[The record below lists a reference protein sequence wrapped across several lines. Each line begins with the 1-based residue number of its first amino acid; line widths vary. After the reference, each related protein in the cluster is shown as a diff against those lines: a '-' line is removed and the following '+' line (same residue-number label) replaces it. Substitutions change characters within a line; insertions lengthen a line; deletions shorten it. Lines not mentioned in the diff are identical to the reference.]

1 MKTLQFLRNIALL
14 LTLFFSDVIFA
25 QGNEYFN
32 VNPYWQVN
40 KMCAVP
46 YPCIQNETYNYF
58 IGGDSSVNTLTYKKV
73 MKQGSGYYSWM
84 GNPPAGCSGTYM
96 YIDTIPWCLVRSAG
110 KQMYVWMPSDTAE
123 QLLFDFNLQVGD
135 TLPISYTTW
144 NNDVFVTAI
153 DSFNT
158 GVGYKKRFALGG
170 NTWAT
175 YLLEGVGSDKGLLEP
190 VSVALECGYNLI
202 CYGTN
207 DTAWYPVQGP
217 TCNLHVAV
225 SPTLTQSKLSVYPN
239 PANTHVQITAPEF
252 VNEMTITIIDVY
264 GRILESYQSTN
275 GNSAFSCEHLAI
287 GAYWIF
293 VQSASDTFQAP
304 LIITR

>member
-58 IGGDSSVNTLTYKKV
+58 IGSDSSVNTLTYKKV
-73 MKQGSGYYSWM
+73 MKQGSGYYSWI

-158 GVGYKKRFALGG
+158 GVGYRKRFALGG

-175 YLLEGVGSDKGLLEP
+175 YLLEGVGSDKGFLEP
-190 VSVALECGYNLI
+190 ISIPLECGYDLL

-217 TCNLHVAV
+217 TCNLQTAANSLVFGKDV
-225 SPTLTQSKLSVYPN
+225 TVYPN
-239 PANTHVQITAPEF
+239 PA
-252 VNEMTITIIDVY
+252 
-264 GRILESYQSTN
+264 
-275 GNSAFSCEHLAI
+275 
-287 GAYWIF
+287 
-293 VQSASDTFQAP
+293 SDQ
-304 LIITR
+304 LIISLPTDEKDVTVMLYDQSGRVIYTAMPNSSIISIPVETRPNGIYVLHVTGTTSSYHQKIVIQH